1 MGLTFWSD
9 RLFEIDEMGDGLYHC
24 ALPLTDIEHLANET
38 MITDAFSGINK
49 MYGGGDG
56 PEDVLL
62 GNYQIF
68 NLQIINFQTL
78 QKQFRY
84 CIFKN

>member
-9 RLFEIDEMGDGLYHC
+9 RLFEIDEMTDGLYHC
-24 ALPLTDIEHLANET
+24 ALPLTDIDQLSSSTVTA
-38 MITDAFSGINK
+38 AFSGIDK

-62 GNYQIF
+62 GNYKIPIPRS
-68 NLQIINFQTL
+68 L
-78 QKQFRY
+78 
-84 CIFKN
+84 KNY

>member
-9 RLFEIDEMGDGLYHC
+9 RLFDIDEMTDGLYHC
-24 ALPLTDIEHLANET
+24 ALPLTDIGELTSSTVTE
-38 MITDAFSGINK
+38 AFSGINK

-62 GNYQIF
+62 GKGAYKIF
-68 NLQIINFQTL
+68 LVVFALTVMDVMDV
-78 QKQFRY
+78 
-84 CIFKN
+84 

>member
-9 RLFEIDEMGDGLYHC
+9 RLFRMNEMTDGLYHC
-24 ALPLTDIEHLANET
+24 ALPLTEIEELTNTT

-62 GNYQIF
+62 GNYQIL
-68 NLQIINFQTL
+68 NAQIP
-78 QKQFRY
+78 QKLFRY
-84 CIFKN
+84 CILQN

>member
-9 RLFEIDEMGDGLYHC
+9 RLFEIGEMTDGLYHC
-24 ALPLTDIEHLANET
+24 ALPLTDIEELTSSTVTA
-38 MITDAFSGINK
+38 AFSGIDK

-62 GNYQIF
+62 GNYKI
-68 NLQIINFQTL
+68 LLYSDSLKII
-78 QKQFRY
+78 
-84 CIFKN
+84 